1 MQTKIF
7 VNLPVKDLNKSIEFY
22 KKLGYSLNLQY
33 TGENAACFV
42 ISEAIYIMLL
52 LDNYFKDYTT
62 KPVADASKTTEVI
75 NCLSAPDKDSVNV
88 LVDKALEAGATAS
101 KEPID
106 FEFMYG
112 RSFNDPD
119 GHIWEI
125 MWVDES
131 HAEQKS

>member
-22 KKLGYSLNLQY
+22 KMLGYTLNLQY
-33 TGENAACFV
+33 TGEHAACFV
-42 ISEAIYIMLL
+42 ISETIYIMLL
-52 LDNYFKDYTT
+52 LNNYFKDYTT

-75 NCLSAPDKDSVNV
+75 NCLSAANRDHVNEQ
-88 LVDKALEAGATAS
+88 VDKALEAGATVS

-112 RSFNDPD
+112 RSFNNPD
-119 GHIWEI
+119 DHIWEI
-125 MWVDES
+125 MWVDEN
-131 HAEQKS
+131 HGEKKS

>member
-22 KKLGYSLNLQY
+22 KKLGYTLNLQY
-33 TGENAACFV
+33 TGENAACFI
-42 ISEAIYIMLL
+42 ISETIYIMLL

-75 NCLSAPDKDSVNV
+75 NCLSASSRDSVNEMV
-88 LVDKALEAGATAS
+88 GKALEAGATVS
-101 KEPID
+101 KDPID

-131 HAEQKS
+131 TESK